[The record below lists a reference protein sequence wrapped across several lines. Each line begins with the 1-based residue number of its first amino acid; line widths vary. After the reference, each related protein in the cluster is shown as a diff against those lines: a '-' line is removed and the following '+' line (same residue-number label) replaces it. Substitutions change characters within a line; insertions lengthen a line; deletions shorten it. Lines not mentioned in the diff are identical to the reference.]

1 MTVEELIEKIREG
14 STVDEVA
21 EYLRTFGVV
30 EVGLHRL
37 DTHRERRSGSPE
49 VVFGLGKSAEQVVEI
64 VRHCAESGRAIL
76 VTKIDEAKAS
86 VIRQAVSDASY
97 DRESR
102 LLRLG
107 TSPSAIEGTIAIVTA
122 GSSDQPIAEEA
133 AGTLEFFGMK
143 PLRIYDCGVAGLH
156 RMLAQGSTLAAA
168 DLLIVVAG
176 MEGALPSVV
185 AGLFSQPV
193 IAVPTSVGYGASFEG
208 LAALL
213 GMLNSCAA
221 GVTVVNIDN
230 GFGAAIAARSMLRM
244 AERRKPSHV

>member
-1 MTVEELIEKIREG
+1 MTVEELIARIREG

-21 EYLRTFGVV
+21 EYLRTYGLA
-30 EVGLHRL
+30 EIGLHRL

-49 VVFGLGKSAEQVVEI
+49 VVFGLGKSAGQVVEI
-64 VRHCAESGRAIL
+64 LRHCSESGRPIL
-76 VTKIDEAKAS
+76 VTKVDETKAAA
-86 VIRQAVSDASY
+86 IRQAIPDATY
-97 DRESR
+97 DGTSR

-107 TSPSAIEGTIAIVTA
+107 TSESSVEGGIAIVTA

-143 PLRIYDCGVAGLH
+143 PVRVYDCGVAGLH
-156 RMLAQGSTLAAA
+156 RMLSQGSTLAAA

-193 IAVPTSVGYGASFEG
+193 IGVPTSVGYGASFEG
-208 LAALL
+208 IAALL

-221 GVTVVNIDN
+221 GITVVNIDN
-230 GFGAAIAARSMLRM
+230 GFGAAIAARTMLRM
-244 AERRKPSHV
+244 AERRRMPGA